1 MIFDILEQVAGVT
14 QLVERQPS
22 KLKVEGSSPFAR
34 SNHFFE
40 NRFIIFYLYARM
52 FSGLMALMQ
61 E

>member
-34 SNHFFE
+34 SNHSLK
-40 NRFIIFYLYARM
+40 IDL
-52 FSGLMALMQ
+52 
-61 E
+61 